1 MKKLSRNLARNAVF
15 LFLDWL
21 SISLLNFIFWSL
33 SSKLL
38 SPEEYGIISTS
49 INFSTLLSNV
59 ALFGLNATLW
69 KLIPEYL
76 KRKKFGKVKSLV
88 GFSVKS
94 VLAMSISLILLLF
107 VVQEYVRCLLGMD
120 MLTFTLT
127 LLNIVIISFWS
138 LFGSVLL
145 GFQRVKKMMYTDL
158 VGHVAKIIFT
168 ALFVILGY
176 SYLGPV
182 LGYAFGI
189 FSIVLMRFP
198 RGLVAWKDGVDKKKI
213 ITNFAIPALIS
224 NFAWVVFINGQYVLI
239 TGLKT
244 PEITGF
250 YTIALLMTVPIV
262 SIPNILSTS
271 LFPIISSLTVAKN
284 TLVEKRKLIEETIRL
299 SLTFSIPVA
308 IVLFFVSRNAVLI
321 FSDERYL
328 EALTFLPYLILAA
341 LIYGLGIVLSQSLYS
356 LGKPKTQRN
365 IVLGTM
371 AMFLLTGVPLT
382 YLFSGIGTSL
392 AYLISVTFLAVYSY
406 VRVKEMVKL
415 KILIKDLAKIAF
427 ASLLTI
433 TMLYFFTIFGL
444 MDKLL
449 PSIILGVVSGVV
461 FILLLSLLRFF
472 NKIDM
477 FFFEYVIG
485 LIPVIRKK
493 KIRSRML
500 LLLNEKYKNGKKKGK

>member
-49 INFSTLLSNV
+49 INFSTLFSNV

-120 MLTFTLT
+120 ILTFTLT

-182 LGYAFGI
+182 LGYALGI

-198 RGLVAWKDGVDKKKI
+198 RGLVAWKDGVDKKKKI
-213 ITNFAIPALIS
+213 RIDAIL
-224 NFAWVVFINGQYVLI
+224 
-239 TGLKT
+239 
-244 PEITGF
+244 
-250 YTIALLMTVPIV
+250 
-262 SIPNILSTS
+262 
-271 LFPIISSLTVAKN
+271 
-284 TLVEKRKLIEETIRL
+284 
-299 SLTFSIPVA
+299 
-308 IVLFFVSRNAVLI
+308 
-321 FSDERYL
+321 
-328 EALTFLPYLILAA
+328 
-341 LIYGLGIVLSQSLYS
+341 
-356 LGKPKTQRN
+356 
-365 IVLGTM
+365 
-371 AMFLLTGVPLT
+371 
-382 YLFSGIGTSL
+382 
-392 AYLISVTFLAVYSY
+392 
-406 VRVKEMVKL
+406 
-415 KILIKDLAKIAF
+415 AF
-427 ASLLTI
+427 ASLAP
-433 TMLYFFTIFGL
+433 F
-444 MDKLL
+444 
-449 PSIILGVVSGVV
+449 P
-461 FILLLSLLRFF
+461 
-472 NKIDM
+472 
-477 FFFEYVIG
+477 
-485 LIPVIRKK
+485 
-493 KIRSRML
+493 
-500 LLLNEKYKNGKKKGK
+500 